1 MTHIA
6 LRRRALTVILAFV
19 LAVTATVV
27 PAAPKRAEARAC
39 PAVAVIAARGSGQ
52 PNSGRTSYAQSPW
65 VSNGWEGDH
74 IRAFLRTSESRYRAT
89 HNGKSLMN
97 SVEVLGLGPEYYP
110 AFAPEYRGTVPA
122 LPRTLAQT
130 LNLVGIYALPLLNM
144 GVQAARDFLGSLGTG
159 RAGVIRQIDNYQ
171 RATGCRPQYVVV
183 GFSQGAM
190 VMQDAERE
198 IARRGQLAGAV
209 YLGNPMTAPGDPAT
223 VGVAGGGAGGL
234 VGWAPLNSKT
244 AAATRNRANYCLP
257 LDGVCDAS
265 LATLR
270 ASEASGGSHGR
281 YFLFPSQ
288 WDNLVADRFGKWVDA
303 VRYR

>member
-6 LRRRALTVILAFV
+6 LRRRALAVILAFV

-27 PAAPKRAEARAC
+27 PVAPKRADARAC

-288 WDNLVADRFGKWVDA
+288 WDNVVADRFGKWVDA

>member
-6 LRRRALTVILAFV
+6 LRRRALAVILAFV

-27 PAAPKRAEARAC
+27 PVAPKRAEARAC

-281 YFLFPSQ
+281 YFIFPSQ

>member
-19 LAVTATVV
+19 LAVTSTVV
-27 PAAPKRAEARAC
+27 PVAPKRAEARAC

-159 RAGVIRQIDNYQ
+159 RVGVIRQIDNYQ

>member
-6 LRRRALTVILAFV
+6 LRRRALAVILAFV

-27 PAAPKRAEARAC
+27 PVAPKRAEARAC

-89 HNGKSLMN
+89 HNGKSVMN

-223 VGVAGGGAGGL
+223 IGVAGGGAGGL

-281 YFLFPSQ
+281 YFIFPSQ
-288 WDNLVADRFGKWVDA
+288 WDNVVADRFGKWVDA

>member
-6 LRRRALTVILAFV
+6 LRRRALAVILAFV

-27 PAAPKRAEARAC
+27 PVAPKRAEARAC

-171 RATGCRPQYVVV
+171 RATGCRPQYVVA

-209 YLGNPMTAPGDPAT
+209 YLGNPMTAPDDPAT

>member
-6 LRRRALTVILAFV
+6 LRRRAPAVILAFV

-27 PAAPKRAEARAC
+27 PVAPKRAEARAC